1 MSKAV
6 RTALSLGLSLVLLSA
21 LTMAQAG
28 GNNAGKDKSKQH
40 HSRLAKVAFWHHHKD
55 ADQNANPAKQA
66 AGQQHQNQGQHASN
80 VSKPS
85 KKAPAANNTEPR
97 Q

>member
-28 GNNAGKDKSKQH
+28 RNHAGKDKSKQH

-55 ADQNANPAKQA
+55 ADQNANPAK
-66 AGQQHQNQGQHASN
+66 HQNQEQHASN
-80 VSKPS
+80 GSKPS
-85 KKAPAANNTEPR
+85 AKKAHAANNTEPR